1 MSAPRPIVNS
11 LDRDRLIPLIADA
24 GHPPGPAATLRAT
37 IDAARIL
44 PPQNIP
50 DDVVTMN
57 STVRIRYLNHD
68 DPEVLT
74 LAYPAEA
81 KGPDRISV
89 LAPLGAALLGW
100 RIGDQITWIGPRTPR
115 VAVIDA
121 IDYQP
126 ERAGHFDR

>member
-37 IDAARIL
+37 SDAARIL
-44 PPQNIP
+44 PPQDSP
-50 DDVVTMN
+50 DVVVSVN
-57 STVRIRYLNHD
+57 APVRIRYLTHG
-68 DPEVLT
+68 DPGVLT
-74 LAYPAEA
+74 LAHPAEA

-100 RIGDQITWIGPRTPR
+100 RIGGQIT
-115 VAVIDA
+115 
-121 IDYQP
+121 
-126 ERAGHFDR
+126 